1 MLLLPNNKLLG
12 GASSNVIIKLVVVSR
27 RVYTGLIVK
36 AVVHYARVVTKI
48 FLTKFGYLVGA
59 RLSPIF

>member
-1 MLLLPNNKLLG
+1 
-12 GASSNVIIKLVVVSR
+12 VIVKLVVVSR
-27 RVYTGLIVK
+27 RVHTGLTAK
-36 AVVHYARVVTKI
+36 ADVHYARVVTKI